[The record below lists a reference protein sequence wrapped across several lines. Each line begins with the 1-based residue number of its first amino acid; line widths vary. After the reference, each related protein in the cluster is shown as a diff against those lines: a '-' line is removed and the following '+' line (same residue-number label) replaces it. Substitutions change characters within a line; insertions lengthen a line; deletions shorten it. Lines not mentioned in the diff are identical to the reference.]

1 MPVGVMRFSYLKPM
15 LLRELVAWLCYAQS
29 PLRVYNRLMMR
40 HMFIVALFFLTE
52 VTVFLF
58 HIYGWKNFELS
69 QPILDN
75 ARTHPQ
81 MLIKT
86 DFCKC
91 S

>member
-1 MPVGVMRFSYLKPM
+1 M
-15 LLRELVAWLCYAQS
+15 
-29 PLRVYNRLMMR
+29 LMMR

-81 MLIKT
+81 RLIKI
-86 DFCKC
+86 DFVSVHKSVFTMNVKGILPQIVFLKGC
-91 S
+91 